1 MKCPGSTCN
10 IPRSMTDPCESPGA
24 IFYPDVTVAAVVLH
38 DGRFLMVEESVRGNI
53 VINQPAGH
61 LEPGE
66 SLLQAVVRECLEET
80 AWQIEPEHFIG
91 TYLWQAP
98 GTDLHFLRFAFAAR
112 PIVQI
117 EGQPLDH
124 GIVQAI
130 WLNRDELLAEGTRHR
145 SPLVMQVIDDYL
157 AGQRL
162 PLSSVRHVV

>member
-1 MKCPGSTCN
+1 
-10 IPRSMTDPCESPGA
+10 MTDPCESSAA

-38 DGRFLMVEESVRGNI
+38 EGRFLMVEESVRGSI

-66 SLLQAVVRECLEET
+66 SLLQAVVRECCEET
-80 AWQIEPEHFIG
+80 AWQIEPECFIG

-112 PIVQI
+112 AVAHN

-124 GIVQAI
+124 GILRAL
-130 WLNRDELLAEGTRHR
+130 WLNRDELVSESARHR

-162 PLSSVRHVV
+162 PLSAVRHVM